1 MSIEKFL
8 KENIQQQTLIPS
20 LAHYLQ
26 LLQQWNSVH
35 NLTAITD
42 PEQMVI
48 LHILDSLAISPYLYG
63 QRLLDVGTG
72 AGLPG
77 IPLALKHPE
86 KEFTLLDSNSKKT
99 RFLTQVK
106 HELQIKNIN
115 IIHSRVEDFHPDKN
129 FDSILSR
136 AFSSLEVMLQTTQH
150 LLAAGGQFL
159 AMKGIYPEEE
169 LKAIPETFK
178 VTAVHTLTIQGL
190 DAKRCLVCIERS

>member
-8 KENIQQQTLIPS
+8 KENIQEQELIPS
-20 LAHYLQ
+20 LANYLK
-26 LLQQWNSVH
+26 LLQQWNRVH

-77 IPLALKHPE
+77 IPLAIKHPE